1 MKVLQLTYRV
11 PYPPTDGGA
20 MGIYTI
26 TKGLSENGCQVDLV
40 AINTPK
46 HSQPKDAMKKWA
58 RQFDVFVNTRIRLFR
73 LLRNILFE
81 KLPYNVSRFH
91 SIEVE
96 SCITQLLKTNSY
108 DFIQVEGAFVA
119 TYLPLI
125 KSLTDVPVIIR
136 THNIEYVIW
145 KRLSKNEGNPIKKWF
160 FKHLSERLYQF
171 ESKYYNL
178 ANGIAAIT
186 EEDKE
191 RLIEMKVRKP
201 IRVIPVGTEFEKFN
215 PTTTLPLKR
224 TLFMIGALD
233 WLPNIE
239 GLNWF
244 MDNIWSEIHYKFPDV
259 QLHIAGKGTP
269 QHMLNWNKQ
278 NVFVHGF
285 VNDAVEFMNA
295 YQIMLVPLLSGGGM
309 RVKIIEGLAAGKC
322 IISTSIG
329 AEGISAE
336 NNEQILIANNPTE
349 WINTI
354 SALIEQQDEIVR
366 IQKNARHFAEE
377 KYENRS
383 VTRNYIEFGIEL
395 KDA

>member
-1 MKVLQLTYRV
+1 
-11 PYPPTDGGA
+11 

-26 TKGLSENGCQVDLV
+26 TKGLAENGCQIDLV

-58 RQFDVFVNTRIRLFR
+58 RQYDVFVDTRIRPAR
-73 LLRNILFE
+73 LIKNILFE
-81 KLPYNVSRFH
+81 ELPYNICRFQ

-96 SCITQLLKTNSY
+96 ACLTELLNTNTY

-119 TYLPLI
+119 MYLPLI
-125 KSLTDVPVIIR
+125 KSLTSVPVIIR

-145 KRLSKNEGNPIKKWF
+145 KRLSTNERNPFKKWF
-160 FKHLSERLYQF
+160 FNHLSKRLYQF

-178 ANGIAAIT
+178 ADGIAAIT

-201 IRVIPVGTEFEKFN
+201 IKVIPVGTEFEKFI
-215 PTTTLPLKR
+215 PSSTPPLER
-224 TLFMIGALD
+224 SLFMIGALD

-244 MDNIWSEIHYKFPDV
+244 MDNIWSEIHQKFPDV

-269 QHMLNWNKQ
+269 QAIFNWKKE

-285 VNDAVEFMNA
+285 VDDAVDFMNA

-322 IISTSIG
+322 IVSTSIG

-336 NNEQILIANNPTE
+336 NNKEIIIANSTAE
-349 WINTI
+349 WTNAI
-354 SALIEQQDEIVR
+354 SALIEQTEDIVR
-366 IQKNARHFAEE
+366 IEKNARQFAEE

-383 VTRNYIEFGIEL
+383 VTRNYIKFSEEL
-395 KDA
+395 NAVLKVK